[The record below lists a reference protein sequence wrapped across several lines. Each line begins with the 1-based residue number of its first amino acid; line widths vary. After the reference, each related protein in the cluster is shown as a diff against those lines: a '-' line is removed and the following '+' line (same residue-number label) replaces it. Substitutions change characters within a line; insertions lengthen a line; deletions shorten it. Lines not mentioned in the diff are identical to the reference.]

1 MVRRQLASLLVVTC
15 LGHVLLISAQVQSQ
29 SGIPVLESAAFGVFA
44 RIQGLLAGG
53 ADAGQSAWTH
63 YFALR
68 GAARENQALR
78 ERVLQLE
85 GEVQEQRAL
94 AGRARSL
101 EQALGLKQVQPV
113 PTLAARVI
121 AGNPSP
127 DVLTVTIDR
136 GTADGLA
143 PDMAVIGRGGVV
155 GRVIGP
161 MAPKAARVQLLV
173 DRNAGVAVS
182 FERSGAGGMVFGGAD
197 AEPMRAELFPL
208 AAEIQPGE
216 RVETSGQD
224 GIFPQGYLVGTVDRV
239 SGAGADRAV
248 TVRPAVDF
256 SHIDVVLVVV
266 GADRP

>member
-1 MVRRQLASLLVVTC
+1 MIRRQLASLLIVTC

-29 SGIPVLESAAFGVFA
+29 SGIPVLESTAFGLFA

-53 ADAGQSAWTH
+53 ADAGRGIWTN

-94 AGRARSL
+94 AGRTRAL
-101 EQALGLKQVQPV
+101 EEALHLKQTQQVV
-113 PTLAARVI
+113 TLAARVI

-127 DVLTVTIDR
+127 DVLSVTIDR

-143 PDMAVIGRGGVV
+143 PDMAVIGRGGIV
-155 GRVIGP
+155 GRVVGP
-161 MAPKAARVQLLV
+161 VAPQAARVQLLV
-173 DRNAGVAVS
+173 DRNAGVAVT
-182 FERSGAGGMVFGGAD
+182 FERSGAGGMVFGGAE
-197 AEPMRAELFPL
+197 ALPLRAELFPL
-208 AAEIQPGE
+208 AADIQPGE

-224 GIFPQGYLVGTVDRV
+224 GIFPQGFLVGTIDRV
-239 SGAGADRAV
+239 SGTGADRLV

-256 SHIDVVLVVV
+256 SRIDVVLVVV

>member
-1 MVRRQLASLLVVTC
+1 MVRRQLAALLVVTC

-29 SGIPVLESAAFGVFA
+29 SGIPVLEGTAFGLFA

-53 ADAGQSAWTH
+53 TDAGRSVWTH

-85 GEVQEQRAL
+85 TEVQEQRAL

-101 EQALGLKQVQPV
+101 EEALGLKQTQPA

-136 GTADGLA
+136 GAADGLA

-155 GRVIGP
+155 GRIIGP
-161 MAPKAARVQLLV
+161 VAPQASRVQLLV
-173 DRNAGVAVS
+173 DRNAGVAVT
-182 FERSGAGGMVFGGAD
+182 FERSRAGGMVFGGAD
-197 AEPMRAELFPL
+197 ALPLRAELFPL
-208 AAEIQPGE
+208 ATDIQAGE

-224 GIFPQGYLVGTVDRV
+224 GIFPQGFLVGTVDNV
-239 SGAGADRAV
+239 TGTGADRV
-248 TVRPAVDF
+248 VSVRPAVDF